1 MAGGKR
7 KSEDDGQS
15 LNTRVAPVPMKQFG
29 EDSAFPSLPPLDHKR
44 AVQCLQH
51 VRALNTQFSSWV
63 QNQEREHLDELWQ
76 GGMEDYL
83 KHATTIMADFRDVVD
98 WVKAKTSSSMPGILT
113 STNTASSLPAMTT
126 AKPSGNV
133 TSILQNV
140 SNTSG
145 AGGFWNQTSSFP
157 SMTTNSG
164 FNGMSSGLGF
174 GSAHFKPA
182 SAPLPMFPSF
192 GVASSAP
199 IFSSPT
205 PQPSLSISLPQST
218 PFSTVA
224 HAAVEEADDR
234 EEIEEPSSPSLKRTE
249 EAGIKVI
256 HDVKSKLYIKGDK
269 GAEKPWKD
277 MGIGQLTLR
286 CNEDTKQGSKE
297 AKATIVFRND
307 VGKVLL
313 NAMLYPNMKANIQKT
328 SVSTILYSA
337 SPGGGE
343 NGNNAIARM
352 YLIKLSSE
360 SEAKS
365 LADAILANAPNT

>member
-1 MAGGKR
+1 VQQNRVFGALTFAFVWVGGVWFLLLRELKKKKRKRVVVVVVVVVEEFCKCKEVAMAGGKR

-44 AVQCLQH
+44 AVQCLQN

-83 KHATTIMADFRDVVD
+83 KHATTIMAEFRDVVD

-113 STNTASSLPAMTT
+113 STNTASSLPAVTT

-157 SMTTNSG
+157 PMTSSSG

-174 GSAHFKPA
+174 GSAHFKPT

-192 GVASSAP
+192 GVVSSAP

-218 PFSTVA
+218 PFSTVV
-224 HAAVEEADDR
+224 HGTVEEADDR

-256 HDVKSKLYIKGDK
+256 HDVKSKLYIK
-269 GAEKPWKD
+269 
-277 MGIGQLTLR
+277 
-286 CNEDTKQGSKE
+286 
-297 AKATIVFRND
+297 
-307 VGKVLL
+307 VG
-313 NAMLYPNMKANIQKT
+313 
-328 SVSTILYSA
+328 
-337 SPGGGE
+337 
-343 NGNNAIARM
+343 
-352 YLIKLSSE
+352 YLIMHGIEFITIPFGNHVFCKGL
-360 SEAKS
+360 KFW
-365 LADAILANAPNT
+365 D